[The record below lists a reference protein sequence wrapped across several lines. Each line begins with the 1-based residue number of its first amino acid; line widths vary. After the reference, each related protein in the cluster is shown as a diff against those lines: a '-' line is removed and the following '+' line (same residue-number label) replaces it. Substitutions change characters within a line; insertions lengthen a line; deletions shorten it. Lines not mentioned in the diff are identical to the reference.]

1 MLIYL
6 LSPEIPFYL
15 PKRTKL
21 FWESVAEGR
30 RVPSAVAAES
40 ACGAGVHKTRVWSL
54 GQEEPLERKWQ
65 PAPVFLPGKFHGQS
79 LVGDHPR
86 GCKELGTTEQHT
98 NAQRRVTRSTAP
110 LVRASGCEDSTVS
123 ITTVRPG
130 SVSVCFCSVFSLH
143 IVACGILVPGPGIEP
158 RPWQTTDWQ
167 GIPCSTVFLEEC
179 EATITKM

>member
-1 MLIYL
+1 MQL
-6 LSPEIPFYL
+6 LQNPP
-15 PKRTKL
+15 
-21 FWESVAEGR
+21 
-30 RVPSAVAAES
+30 AVQE
-40 ACGAGVHKTRVWSL
+40 CTRPGFDPWVRKSL
-54 GQEEPLERKWQ
+54 WRRKWQ

-98 NAQRRVTRSTAP
+98 NAQRRVTRSTAQ

-123 ITTVRPG
+123 VTTVRPG

-158 RPWQTTDWQ
+158 RPWQTTD
-167 GIPCSTVFLEEC
+167 
-179 EATITKM
+179 